1 LEEKISLINEK
12 YKELDAKLKEQ
23 GEDERNKL
31 KDAQSDLSA
40 RIQTKKNAIAYSD
53 TQIQKGLQS
62 IENAKNGI
70 ESYKKKI
77 ETEKLNI
84 KLAHD
89 KIEIIETQLKEKKE
103 ELSKKLSDISGLS
116 STADKYIQ
124 ERNEVSKK
132 LDALKDKDN
141 ELLKESLPKE
151 VELKN
156 LKKEVENAKIFIENA
171 KTAKDNFADDKSL
184 KELQVSD
191 LKKEMDELK
200 EIQTKTMQQ
209 LDDAKT
215 AMEDYDHD
223 ARAALRKFSNG
234 Y

>member
-1 LEEKISLINEK
+1 MAHENILQSNKKLKEEQANKKDLDEKIKLINEK

-40 RIQTKKNAIAYSD
+40 RIQIKKNAIDYSD

-77 ETEKLNI
+77 EDERLNI

-89 KIEIIETQLKEKKE
+89 KTGIIETQLKEKKE
-103 ELSKKLSDISGLS
+103 ELSKKLADISGLS

-124 ERNEVSKK
+124 ERNDVSRS
-132 LDALKDKDN
+132 LDSLKDKDN
-141 ELLKESLPKE
+141 ELLKQSLPKE
-151 VELKN
+151 NDLRN
-156 LKKEVENAKIFIENA
+156 LKKELDEAK
-171 KTAKDNFADDKSL
+171 NFNRTGRIS
-184 KELQVSD
+184 
-191 LKKEMDELK
+191 
-200 EIQTKTMQQ
+200 
-209 LDDAKT
+209 
-215 AMEDYDHD
+215 
-223 ARAALRKFSNG
+223 
-234 Y
+234 